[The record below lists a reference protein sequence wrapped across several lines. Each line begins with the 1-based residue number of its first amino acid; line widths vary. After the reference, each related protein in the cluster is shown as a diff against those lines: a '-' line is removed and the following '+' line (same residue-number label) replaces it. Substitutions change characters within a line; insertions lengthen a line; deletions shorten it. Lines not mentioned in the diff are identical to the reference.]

1 MAALIKALGR
11 LVVMA
16 LVVIVV
22 VATATYAGLAATVAV
37 GLAIVLAGIVGMAGR
52 VRRRRAPELDEV
64 IEHPTVVAMAP
75 ESAVAAAANDPEAAM
90 PRWRRPSLLAAR
102 RADPSRGYGVVERA
116 AMHFTPD
123 TAPTTA
129 ELRVVRYAVVPLLD
143 RPDEV
148 MGMQVMDLIANDEV
162 QVTESTGAYWE
173 VVCPD
178 GERGWV
184 HRTTLGLPGTIS
196 VSEPLVEERVKPGD
210 ADDVLTALLAAR
222 GLN

>member
-1 MAALIKALGR
+1 MLALIKALGR
-11 LVVMA
+11 LFLMA
-16 LVVIVV
+16 LVMVV
-22 VATATYAGLAATVAV
+22 VVSASVLAGLATTVSV
-37 GLAIVLAGIVGMAGR
+37 GLAVVFAGLVGMVGVGR
-52 VRRRRAPELDEV
+52 RGNTPVVRADLLDDPEVE
-64 IEHPTVVAMAP
+64 AMAP
-75 ESAVAAAANDPEAAM
+75 EAAAAVATIDPESLM

-102 RADPSRGYGVVERA
+102 HADPGRRELAERPQ
-116 AMHFTPD
+116 MRFRPEH
-123 TAPTTA
+123 APTTA

-148 MGMQVMDLIANDEV
+148 LGLQIMDLIAGDEV
-162 QVTESTGAYWE
+162 QVVETSSAFWE

-184 HRTTLGLPGTIS
+184 HRTTLGLPS
-196 VSEPLVEERVKPGD
+196 VIGRETAAPERATPSD

>member
-1 MAALIKALGR
+1 MAGLVKALGR
-11 LVVMA
+11 IVVMA

-22 VATATYAGLAATVAV
+22 VATSLYAGLAATVAV
-37 GLAIVLAGIVGMAGR
+37 ALGIVLAGLVGMAGV
-52 VRRRRAPELDEV
+52 VRRREV
-64 IEHPTVVAMAP
+64 REVFEPIEHPAVVAMAP
-75 ESAVAAAANDPEAAM
+75 ESAVAAAAIDPEALM

-102 RADPSRGYGVVERA
+102 RADPARYGLMERA
-116 AMHFTPD
+116 AMRFTSD

-129 ELRVVRYAVVPLLD
+129 ELRIVRYAVVPLLD

-148 MGMQVMDLIANDEV
+148 LGFQLADLIAGDEV
-162 QVTESTGAYWE
+162 QVTESTGPFWE

-184 HRTTLGLPGTIS
+184 HRTTLGLPGAIER
-196 VSEPLVEERVKPGD
+196 EPIIEEQLKPGD
-210 ADDVLTALLAAR
+210 VDDVLTALLAAR

>member
-1 MAALIKALGR
+1 
-11 LVVMA
+11 
-16 LVVIVV
+16 
-22 VATATYAGLAATVAV
+22 
-37 GLAIVLAGIVGMAGR
+37 
-52 VRRRRAPELDEV
+52 
-64 IEHPTVVAMAP
+64 MAP
-75 ESAVAAAANDPEAAM
+75 ESAVAAAAIDPEASM

-102 RADPSRGYGVVERA
+102 HADPTRYGLNERA
-116 AMHFTPD
+116 AMRFTPE

-148 MGMQVMDLIANDEV
+148 LGMQVMDLIAGDEV
-162 QVTESTGAYWE
+162 QVIESTGPFWE

-184 HRTTLGLPGTIS
+184 HRTTLGLPGAIS
-196 VSEPLVEERVKPGD
+196 AMDREPISDERVKPGD
-210 ADDVLTALLAAR
+210 AEDALTALLAAR